1 MRSLTAQQQKILD
14 FIRQTIDTAGFPP
27 TRTEI
32 ARALDFRSPNAAESH
47 LRALAKKGVIELLRG
62 AARGIRLKESTGL
75 PLIGRVAA
83 GSPILAEAHVQGRY
97 QLDPALFKPRA
108 DYLLKVRGMSMRD
121 AGILDGDML
130 AVHHTSN
137 VRSGQIVVA
146 RLNGE
151 VTVKRLKRQGRAIEL
166 VPENPA
172 LKPIK
177 VDDSDDLAIEGIAVG
192 LVRSGRVL

>member
-1 MRSLTAQQQKILD
+1 
-14 FIRQTIDTAGFPP
+14 
-27 TRTEI
+27 
-32 ARALDFRSPNAAESH
+32 
-47 LRALAKKGVIELLRG
+47 
-62 AARGIRLKESTGL
+62 
-75 PLIGRVAA
+75 
-83 GSPILAEAHVQGRY
+83 
-97 QLDPALFKPRA
+97 
-108 DYLLKVRGMSMRD
+108 MSMRD